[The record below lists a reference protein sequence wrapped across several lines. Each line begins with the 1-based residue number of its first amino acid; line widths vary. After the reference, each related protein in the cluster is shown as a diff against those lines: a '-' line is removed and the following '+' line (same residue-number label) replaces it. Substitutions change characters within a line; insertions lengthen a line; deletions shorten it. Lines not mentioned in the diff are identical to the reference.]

1 MDMDGFPGTGGDE
14 PTDGPQSP
22 EDGEQVETAV
32 QMTKDAGGL
41 KHAVLDNK
49 YDGNGWE
56 HGNSGLFTGKYIKGM
71 NSMAEAMKK
80 APEKLQSSKSD
91 GNIEVAQRV
100 AMKSLPN
107 KILVKKDTKLLNGKS
122 VIPANSTIK
131 KIVGFAVGGEIR

>member
-1 MDMDGFPGTGGDE
+1 MAVMSPQTANRALKME
-14 PTDGPQSP
+14 NRQKPT
-22 EDGEQVETAV
+22 V
-32 QMTKDAGGL
+32 QMTKDAGGP
-41 KHAVLDNK
+41 KQAVLDNK

>member
-1 MDMDGFPGTGGDE
+1 ME
-14 PTDGPQSP
+14 NRQKPT
-22 EDGEQVETAV
+22 V
-32 QMTKDAGGL
+32 QTTKDAGGP
-41 KHAVLDNK
+41 KQAVLDNK

-71 NSMAEAMKK
+71 NSMAESMKK